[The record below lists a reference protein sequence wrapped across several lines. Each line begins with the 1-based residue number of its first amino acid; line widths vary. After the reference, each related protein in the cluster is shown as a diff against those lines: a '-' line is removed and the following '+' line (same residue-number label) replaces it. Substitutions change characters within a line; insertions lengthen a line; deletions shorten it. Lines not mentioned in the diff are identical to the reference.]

1 MVASSELIFA
11 CCLSHCSMITHQEI
25 ICLFALII
33 SVATVSSCQRPTE
46 KVASVTAKSNLPV
59 PKDAFINYHRRSS
72 KEVADVDTIEIDPDK
87 DKMLLTI
94 LASLPDSA
102 MGSSWEWT
110 NSERKSTV
118 DAALKN
124 GYFLN
129 ENKAYNVKKLLNATH
144 FFTQVV
150 DGYWELKVFSISE
163 SNHLALAH
171 HVTGD
176 GDEFFAY
183 QYQNSTLSS
192 IPLQAVIPPAYL
204 FAFFKS
210 AKPAQCKIK
219 PDDDFEIGLDY
230 TFNDDTLTVS
240 NYYAQYDS
248 VCFNG
253 NTLNLLFNKK
263 EQKFDIGK
271 VYWKASEG

>member
-1 MVASSELIFA
+1 
-11 CCLSHCSMITHQEI
+11 MITHQKI
-25 ICLFALII
+25 ICLFALIV

-72 KEVADVDTIEIDPDK
+72 KEMADVDTIEIDPDK

-110 NSERKSTV
+110 NSERRLTV

-129 ENKAYNVKKLLNATH
+129 EDKAYNVKKLLNATH

-150 DGYWELKVFSISE
+150 DGYWELKVFSILD

-171 HVTGD
+171 NVTGD

-192 IPLQAVIPPAYL
+192 IPPQAVIPPAHL

-240 NYYAQYDS
+240 NYYAKYDS
-248 VCFNG
+248 ACFNG
-253 NTLNLLFNKK
+253 NILNLIFNKK

-271 VYWKASEG
+271 VYWKPSEG